1 MSSTPNDRKAKAQ
14 AAAKVDHGG
23 GPNRI
28 LVSGLVAVVA
38 LAAIIAGTIFAT
50 RSGSGGGGGGAQALP
65 TGTERGEG
73 IVVNADEVKGKD
85 VPTVDVYEDFRCPVC
100 KVYEVGLG
108 KTTQEL
114 AEEGKIK
121 LVVHLKTV
129 IDSSLGGDASKVAAS
144 TAVCAAE
151 QGKWF
156 EYHEA
161 LFAKQDPQEGPFAD
175 GAFGEAA
182 QEAGITGADRVAF
195 DQCVAD
201 QRYTDYVESV
211 DDASSKRG
219 INATPVIVVNGTPYN
234 WASTVNGGDQQ
245 NPQFDTEKYAKVL
258 TSGKVAPEEVND
270 QMQKDMAAAQG

>member
-28 LVSGLVAVVA
+28 LVAGLVAVVA

-156 EYHEA
+156 EYHDA

-195 DQCVAD
+195 DQLQPAGAD
-201 QRYTDYVESV
+201 HTGGRLPPPVRAVLPHQDDRRRG
-211 DDASSKRG
+211 DDAQPLLFDRGRIVPRSSSR
-219 INATPVIVVNGTPYN
+219 
-234 WASTVNGGDQQ
+234 WACACDDRQCWQRQCIYGLSR
-245 NPQFDTEKYAKVL
+245 
-258 TSGKVAPEEVND
+258 S
-270 QMQKDMAAAQG
+270 